1 MGSAQSS
8 HATKTKAS
16 VLKGKPE
23 ESSVKGRKAVENNNI
38 EEVNVEII
46 LDDTESS
53 TEDDSDYDS
62 SDEEDE
68 EDGKCMCTGMGR

>member
-16 VLKGKPE
+16 VPKGKPE
-23 ESSVKGRKAVENNNI
+23 ESSVRGRKAVENNNI
-38 EEVNVEII
+38 EEVPVETI
-46 LDDTESS
+46 LDDTDSS

-68 EDGKCMCTGMGR
+68 EEGKSMRTGRRR

>member
-16 VLKGKPE
+16 VPNGKPE
-23 ESSVKGRKAVENNNI
+23 ESSVRGLKAVENNNI
-38 EEVNVEII
+38 EQVTVEMSF
-46 LDDTESS
+46 DDTESS

-68 EDGKCMCTGMGR
+68 EEGKSMRTGRWR